1 MAERKATE
9 ETNTPGYYAVI
20 PASVRYD
27 DRLPGKAALLY
38 GEITALCGAEGYCWA
53 SNAYFAKLYHVQPPT
68 IRAWL
73 KALEEA
79 GHILREEVRD
89 EQTNEIVERRLWLVP
104 PPSENHTPS
113 VEKTTDPPSKIQRE
127 NNINNNITPYSPPEG
142 DGGEGTE
149 KEKKPTLAE
158 QREVWFEF
166 LWQLYPNH
174 NARAPALKRW
184 LRLKPDLDFARKLYR
199 TLQAQ
204 IAARKW
210 SEGYWP
216 ELRRWLLDERWN
228 DEPPAPA
235 DSDGGGQV
243 VEDEG
248 VTYW

>member
-1 MAERKATE
+1 M
-9 ETNTPGYYAVI
+9 
-20 PASVRYD
+20 
-27 DRLPGKAALLY
+27 
-38 GEITALCGAEGYCWA
+38 
-53 SNAYFAKLYHVQPPT
+53 
-68 IRAWL
+68 
-73 KALEEA
+73 
-79 GHILREEVRD
+79 
-89 EQTNEIVERRLWLVP
+89 
-104 PPSENHTPS
+104 
-113 VEKTTDPPSKIQRE
+113 
-127 NNINNNITPYSPPEG
+127 
-142 DGGEGTE
+142 
-149 KEKKPTLAE
+149 
-158 QREVWFEF
+158 WFEF

-174 NARAPALKRW
+174 NAKAPALKRW

>member
-127 NNINNNITPYSPPEG
+127 NNINNNITPYSPQR
-142 DGGEGTE
+142 GTE
-149 KEKKPTLAE
+149 VKAQRRKRSLPSQNSGRCGSSSCGSSIPTTT
-158 QREVWFEF
+158 
-166 LWQLYPNH
+166 PG
-174 NARAPALKRW
+174 P
-184 LRLKPDLDFARKLYR
+184 
-199 TLQAQ
+199 
-204 IAARKW
+204 
-210 SEGYWP
+210 
-216 ELRRWLLDERWN
+216 RR
-228 DEPPAPA
+228 
-235 DSDGGGQV
+235 
-243 VEDEG
+243 
-248 VTYW
+248 

>member
-89 EQTNEIVERRLWLVP
+89 EQTNEIVERRLWLVT

-113 VEKTTDPPSKIQRE
+113 VENPA
-127 NNINNNITPYSPPEG
+127 
-142 DGGEGTE
+142 GE
-149 KEKKPTLAE
+149 
-158 QREVWFEF
+158 
-166 LWQLYPNH
+166 
-174 NARAPALKRW
+174 
-184 LRLKPDLDFARKLYR
+184 
-199 TLQAQ
+199 
-204 IAARKW
+204 
-210 SEGYWP
+210 
-216 ELRRWLLDERWN
+216 
-228 DEPPAPA
+228 
-235 DSDGGGQV
+235 
-243 VEDEG
+243 
-248 VTYW
+248 